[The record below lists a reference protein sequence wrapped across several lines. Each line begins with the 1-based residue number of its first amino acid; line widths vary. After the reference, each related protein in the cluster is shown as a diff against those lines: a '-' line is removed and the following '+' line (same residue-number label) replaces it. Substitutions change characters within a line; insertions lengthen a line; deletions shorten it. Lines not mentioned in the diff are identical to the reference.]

1 MEEYGLLGLFLATF
15 ASSTILPLPSEAVV
29 ATFIALKYNPYLILI
44 VASVGNVLGSV
55 TTYALGF
62 FGLTKVL
69 EKFSKIDEGKVRYF
83 RQKSHKHGALLSFLS
98 FLPFFG
104 DIFTLALGLAKY
116 NIYRC
121 IFFIALGK
129 TLRYALIIFFADSV
143 MKYFHWL

>member
-55 TTYALGF
+55 TTYALGY

-121 IFFIALGK
+121 IFFITLGK

>member
-44 VASVGNVLGSV
+44 VASIGNVLGSV
-55 TTYALGF
+55 TTYALGY

>member
-55 TTYALGF
+55 TTYALGY

-121 IFFIALGK
+121 IIFIALGK

>member
-1 MEEYGLLGLFLATF
+1 MEEYGILGLFLATF

-55 TTYALGF
+55 TTYALGY

-69 EKFSKIDEGKVRYF
+69 ERFSKIDNTKVRYF
-83 RQKSHKHGALLSFLS
+83 RQKSHQHGDLLSFLS

-116 NIYRC
+116 NVYRC

-143 MKYFHWL
+143 MKYLHWL

>member
-1 MEEYGLLGLFLATF
+1 MEEYGIFGLFLATF
-15 ASSTILPLPSEAVV
+15 ASSTILPIPSEAVV

-55 TTYALGF
+55 TTYALGY

-69 EKFSKIDEGKVRYF
+69 EKFSKIDNVKVRYF
-83 RQKSHKHGALLSFLS
+83 RQKSHQHGDLLSFFS
-98 FLPFFG
+98 FVPFFG
-104 DIFTLALGLAKY
+104 DIFTLSLGLAKY

-129 TLRYALIIFFADSV
+129 TLRYAVIIFFADYV
-143 MKYFHWL
+143 MKYIHWL

>member
-55 TTYALGF
+55 TTYALGY

-116 NIYRC
+116 NIYHC